1 MAAGARRILILA
13 VVFTGAAGAAAVAD
27 AATLRVGRSER
38 WSTIASALSAA
49 HPGDT
54 VRVEPGTYREHGLI
68 VDKPLVL
75 TGVDRPVI
83 DPDNQGEIIT
93 VTASGVVI
101 RGFFLKNV
109 GTSFVEDRAAIRLK
123 KVDGAVVEDNRFEN
137 AFFGIYAEHSANM
150 VVRRNHLQ
158 GPGGREVTAG
168 NGIHLWYC
176 KRARIED
183 NEVHGHRDG
192 IYFEFVEDSS
202 IRGNFSSGN
211 IRYGLHFMFSHGN
224 EYIDNRFVENGA
236 GVAVMYT
243 ERVKMHGN
251 LFEHNWGTSSY
262 GLLLKDIRDSEIRH
276 NRFVANTVGLYAEGS
291 NRLTVT
297 ENEFIDNGFA
307 ARIVANSIDNVFS
320 TNNFIGN
327 SFDVVTN
334 SRQSFNT
341 FDSNYW
347 SEYDGYDLDKD
358 GVGDVPH
365 HPVRLFS
372 LIVEKAPP
380 GIVLMGS
387 LFVTLID
394 TAERVMPVF
403 TPETLVD
410 RNPRMQVIVIDDDSD
425 TSGASR

>member
-1 MAAGARRILILA
+1 MAAGAPGIRILTLTVAALVCTTGLA
-13 VVFTGAAGAAAVAD
+13 H
-27 AATLRVGRSER
+27 AATWPVGRGER
-38 WSTIASALSAA
+38 CTTLSSAIALAQ
-49 HPGDT
+49 PGDT
-54 VRVEPGTYREHGLI
+54 IRVAPGTYREHGLL
-68 VDKPLVL
+68 VDRPLVL
-75 TGVDRPVI
+75 TGVGRPAI
-83 DPDNQGEIIT
+83 DADNQGEILT
-93 VTASGVVI
+93 VTASGAVV
-101 RGFFLKNV
+101 RGFLFQNV
-109 GTSFVEDRAAIRLK
+109 GTSFVEDRAAVRLK
-123 KVDGAVVEDNRFEN
+123 NVEGAVVDDNEFDN
-137 AFFGIYAEHSANM
+137 TFFGVYAEHSSG
-150 VVRRNHLQ
+150 VLVRGNRLQ

-176 KRARIED
+176 KEARIED
-183 NEVHGHRDG
+183 NEIHGHRDG

-202 IRGNFSSGN
+202 IRGNVSTGN

-224 EYIDNRFVENGA
+224 EYVENRFAQNGA

-243 ERVKMHGN
+243 QHVKMHGN
-251 LFEHNWGTSSY
+251 VFEHNWGTSSY

-291 NRLTVT
+291 NRLKVT
-297 ENEFIDNGFA
+297 ENEFVDNGYA
-307 ARIVANSIDNVFS
+307 ARIMANSMDNTFS
-320 TNNFIGN
+320 SNNFIGN

-341 FDSNYW
+341 FDANYW
-347 SEYDGYDLDKD
+347 SEYDGYDLDGN

-372 LIVEKAPP
+372 LLVEKAPP

-410 RNPRMQVIVIDDDSD
+410 KSPRMTVIVIDDASDS
-425 TSGASR
+425 GGSR